1 MLKHLLTAALLAT
14 ALTGGAQAATV
25 ILLPE
30 PGSMQPATILV
41 DPKSADRDTVLVC
54 SSMSQMST
62 GGCSVTTW
70 SKAGI
75 RRP

>member
-1 MLKHLLTAALLAT
+1 MLKHLLAAASLAT
-14 ALTGGAQAATV
+14 ALTGGAQAATI

-30 PGSMQPATILV
+30 PGSMGPATILL
-41 DPKSADRDTVLVC
+41 DPRSNDRETVLVC
-54 SSMSQMST
+54 ASISQVST

-70 SKAGI
+70 SQTGL

>member
-1 MLKHLLTAALLAT
+1 MLKHLLSGALLAT

-30 PGSMQPATILV
+30 PGSMQPATVLV
-41 DPKSADRDTVLVC
+41 DPKSADSDTVLVC
-54 SSMSQMST
+54 SSISQIST

-70 SKAGI
+70 SKAGL

>member
-1 MLKHLLTAALLAT
+1 MLKHLLAAAALAI
-14 ALTGGAQAATV
+14 ALTGGAQATTI

-30 PGSMQPATILV
+30 PGSMGRATIIL
-41 DPKSADRDTVLVC
+41 DPRSANSDTVLVC
-54 SSMSQMST
+54 TSMSQVST

-70 SKAGI
+70 AQAGL